1 MPGWSM
7 PGWSMPGWSMSGW
20 RATRAVLAADRARLL
35 AYFGT
40 AEPLCLHPGYV
51 AVALH
56 RLAHLLRANGWR
68 RTARLL
74 RLLNLMLTGADL
86 DPAAS
91 IGKGVVIPTPQAI
104 TVCGTLGENCTI
116 MAHASI
122 GWATGVKEAGVK
134 EAGVKEAGGLG
145 AAGTPVI
152 GSCVTFEPGALVL
165 GPVTIGDR
173 VRIGARCLVTTD
185 LPDDTHVLPLDW
197 RSSRL

>member
-1 MPGWSM
+1 MT
-7 PGWSMPGWSMSGW
+7 GW
-20 RATRAVLAADRARLL
+20 RTTRAMLAADRTRLL
-35 AYFGT
+35 AHFGT
-40 AEPLCLHPGYV
+40 PEPLWLHPGYV

-56 RLAHLLRANGWR
+56 RMAHLLRARGWR

-74 RLLNLMLTGADL
+74 RLANLLLTGADL

-91 IGKGVVIPTPQAI
+91 IGRGVVIPNPQAI

-122 GWATGVKEAGVK
+122 GWAASP
-134 EAGVKEAGGLG
+134 G

-152 GSCVTFEPGALVL
+152 GSCVTFGPGALVL
-165 GPVTIGDR
+165 GPVSIGDR

-185 LPDDTHVLPLDW
+185 LPDDTEVLSLEW
-197 RSSRL
+197 RPSRL